1 MKIISLNYIPIVI
14 LFAKLLSN
22 VVRVHVYKNRIFLYL
37 CTFPFNH
44 IPITT
49 SIVVEYIYSFWNASH
64 SVEPLSHILKNSLI
78 HLKKN
83 VNMDQS
89 IIFY

>member
-1 MKIISLNYIPIVI
+1 M
-14 LFAKLLSN
+14 
-22 VVRVHVYKNRIFLYL
+22 IFLYL

-78 HLKKN
+78 HLKKKCEYGPIYHLLL
-83 VNMDQS
+83 S
-89 IIFY
+89 IKGNSFYYVPGNCKDCLTDVQTHIQ